1 VSVFMCVFLKTQI
14 DRDNICSVLTGVWIA
29 LF

>member
-1 VSVFMCVFLKTQI
+1 VSNFMRMFLEAHSDGK
-14 DRDNICSVLTGVWIA
+14 NICSVSTGVWIA

>member
-1 VSVFMCVFLKTQI
+1 VSALMCMFLNHQYHRK
-14 DRDNICSVLTGVWIA
+14 NVCSVSTGVWIA

>member
-1 VSVFMCVFLKTQI
+1 MCMFLKPES
-14 DRDNICSVLTGVWIA
+14 DRENICSVSTGVWIA